1 MANTDEQVQKLFAIV
16 QQKKKEISKAEKPDW
31 KTNCT
36 FSYSRHGNDRIN
48 LQVTSDVDELIN
60 MLAFLIE
67 KEKAFNEAK
76 ALLGVD
82 NEFKW
87 MGFTFEEWK
96 YDIQT
101 RLTKSQISKKKKELE
116 TLETRLNGLISPEL
130 KAKWELE
137 EITKLLQ

>member
-76 ALLGVD
+76 VLLGVD